1 IDEFVDA
8 RSAECT
14 ASLPHMAVGGHYPS
28 RFRIVEN
35 AAGGNCSTALLA
47 IPVRVDEVGIND
59 RGNDVRW
66 MGRLRV
72 EWIPFGHGN
81 RAADG
86 ERGSGRGGN
95 RLLDLWRLR
104 SPRPAFQPMEHR
116 CL

>member
-1 IDEFVDA
+1 HSGINNALRRPRVDFLKITDDVGDHFARGQIDEFVDA

-72 EWIPFGHGN
+72 EWI
-81 RAADG
+81 
-86 ERGSGRGGN
+86 
-95 RLLDLWRLR
+95 
-104 SPRPAFQPMEHR
+104 
-116 CL
+116 